1 MVFQLPSAALAGLQP
16 NPSAEGAWG
25 CLWLTAQQ
33 ADPMARS
40 NLSCATTAPRGTG
53 SGRLGFSE
61 ALLALE
67 IMTKSVLC
75 VFNSN
80 LHGGFW
86 SFFVAVW
93 SSDPQ
98 WSFCHVHTTE
108 TKEATGL
115 TPWGGFSFWLSWRNV
130 VAVFYFVNWHPFW
143 QEHLAGKKKKQQKQL
158 PRFPGSLFPS
168 LISLSAPKNIS
179 IPGPSQPKNL
189 LSSAS
194 RLQEQPKPVPWG
206 WDENR

>member
-80 LHGGFW
+80 L
-86 SFFVAVW
+86 
-93 SSDPQ
+93 PR
-98 WSFCHVHTTE
+98 
-108 TKEATGL
+108 
-115 TPWGGFSFWLSWRNV
+115 TPWGILKFFCCSLVFWSTMIILPCSYHGDQRSYW
-130 VAVFYFVNWHPFW
+130 FDSLGWFLF
-143 QEHLAGKKKKQQKQL
+143 LAFMEKCCGSILLCELAPILTGTSCREKKKNN
-158 PRFPGSLFPS
+158 
-168 LISLSAPKNIS
+168 KNS
-179 IPGPSQPKNL
+179 CL
-189 LSSAS
+189 DFL
-194 RLQEQPKPVPWG
+194 VPFFHL
-206 WDENR
+206 

>member
-75 VFNSN
+75 VFNFN

-93 SSDPQ
+93 SSG
-98 WSFCHVHTTE
+98 WSTMIILPCSYHGDQRSYWFDSLGWFVFLAFMEKCCGSILLCE
-108 TKEATGL
+108 LAPILTGTSCREKKNNKNSCL
-115 TPWGGFSFWLSWRNV
+115 DFLV
-130 VAVFYFVNWHPFW
+130 PFF
-143 QEHLAGKKKKQQKQL
+143 HL
-158 PRFPGSLFPS
+158 
-168 LISLSAPKNIS
+168 
-179 IPGPSQPKNL
+179 
-189 LSSAS
+189 
-194 RLQEQPKPVPWG
+194 
-206 WDENR
+206 

>member
-93 SSDPQ
+93 SSG
-98 WSFCHVHTTE
+98 WSTMIILPCSYHGDQRSYWFDSLGWFLFLAFMEKCCGSILLCE
-108 TKEATGL
+108 LAPILTG
-115 TPWGGFSFWLSWRNV
+115 TSCR
-130 VAVFYFVNWHPFW
+130 
-143 QEHLAGKKKKQQKQL
+143 EKKKNN
-158 PRFPGSLFPS
+158 
-168 LISLSAPKNIS
+168 KNS
-179 IPGPSQPKNL
+179 CL
-189 LSSAS
+189 DFL
-194 RLQEQPKPVPWG
+194 VPFFHL
-206 WDENR
+206 